1 MFTWGHM
8 ALHYSSEGSC
18 SNNEGQNRQTCETLY
33 TAAGMNYDDSNHN
46 YRLDGMLLR
55 FTFKY

>member
-1 MFTWGHM
+1 M

-33 TAAGMNYDDSNHN
+33 TAAGMSYDDSNHN

-55 FTFKY
+55 LTFKY